1 VAKKNK
7 TMAFKMNKNK
17 PGSLYNKTARKNS
30 TSFTKIEDSSSMK
43 RMQDYIIKDGKPV
56 AISTEEF
63 DKRLKEGATFTDI
76 PSIRDLEGMTE
87 QQKRYRGA
95 GEGKLLS
102 DKETGI
108 AREISRNT
116 GGEGTYTIVEK
127 DGKTQIKPNILS
139 EAEGGIPAEDVYYKD
154 QQFYENYGKD
164 MGFPNPK
171 ETRKDIRR
179 FDQDYY
185 GSYDARKQEEI
196 NKREAERKR
205 NQGKKN

>member
-1 VAKKNK
+1 
-7 TMAFKMNKNK
+7 MAFKMNKNK
-17 PGSLYNKTARKNS
+17 PGSLYKKVAGKNS
-30 TSFTKIEDSSSMK
+30 TSFTKLEDSSSMK

-63 DKRLKEGATFTDI
+63 DKRLKQGATFTDI
-76 PSIRDLEGMTE
+76 PNIRDLEGMTK
-87 QQKRYRGA
+87 QQRKNLSM
-95 GEGKLLS
+95 GEGALVS

-108 AREISRNT
+108 ARDISQKT

-127 DGKTQIKPNILS
+127 DGQTQIKPNILS
-139 EAEGGIPAEDVYYKD
+139 EAEGGIPKDDVYYAD
-154 QQFYENYGKD
+154 QKFYEDYGKEFGLPD
-164 MGFPNPK
+164 PK
-171 ETRKDIRR
+171 ATRKDIRR

-185 GSYDARKQEEI
+185 GSYDAREQEAI